1 MGIFHMYMYVLFATL
16 IMKKFLSVYQTIS
29 LIKSIFLCYSVY
41 KSSFSLLLLFLLI
54 LFLSLKPLFLLSSLL
69 PLLLV
74 LLQFLLSL
82 ILSYLLVIASNFLCC
97 YSYQV
102 NITITVSIISFI
114 NFLIYI
120 LTFYLRISASQVFF

>member
-54 LFLSLKPLFLLSSLL
+54 LSLSLLSLFLSLKPLFLLSSLL

-82 ILSYLLVIASNFLCC
+82 ILSYLLVIVSNFLCC

-120 LTFYLRISASQVFF
+120 LTFYL